1 MKLLSGLSKKSI
13 RMILGIM
20 MMTTFVDLALTLY
33 FLFVVSVK
41 LGSLSTGVLVFFSMN
56 YLWIPQV
63 SLIIVC
69 YLLLTRVWRFD
80 S

>member
-33 FLFVVSVK
+33 FLFVIGRAS
-41 LGSLSTGVLVFFSMN
+41 
-56 YLWIPQV
+56 
-63 SLIIVC
+63 C
-69 YLLLTRVWRFD
+69 RERV
-80 S
+80 